1 MHHCES
7 DLIIPQICWPKFWTK
22 FYLLLKFVLLTA
34 VPYIRNDFSVIEISD
49 ILLFIFIPSTSSPFP
64 CWSQCSLDFLAPC
77 LPHSLLLLLPNPL
90 DLHRSSPSSV
100 AFPGSVLL
108 LHIPCELESYRQV
121 TGSIDVEGTWSLSGA
136 APLSTMSPE
145 RWYVQGIR
153 NLKFVWGPPKFWREA
168 PNFKKFKTPW
178 GQKNA
183 CRLDLASDFQPVIY
197 VHNLSLI
204 NWYLCPHLPLSNST
218 LLVITSGRFHLTVR
232 LTPQTQNWTPEDHSP
247 SDFFMLIKLLLFLLF
262 RLKFRALI

>member
-1 MHHCES
+1 MFRVHEASPGQH
-7 DLIIPQICWPKFWTK
+7 
-22 FYLLLKFVLLTA
+22 
-34 VPYIRNDFSVIEISD
+34 
-49 ILLFIFIPSTSSPFP
+49 PS
-64 CWSQCSLDFLAPC
+64 APC
-77 LPHSLLLLLPNPL
+77 
-90 DLHRSSPSSV
+90 
-100 AFPGSVLL
+100 
-108 LHIPCELESYRQV
+108 RQ
-121 TGSIDVEGTWSLSGA
+121 S
-136 APLSTMSPE
+136 
-145 RWYVQGIR
+145 WYVQGIR

-197 VHNLSLI
+197 VHNPSLI

-218 LLVITSGRFHLTVR
+218 LPVVTSGRFHLTVR

-262 RLKFRALI
+262 RLKFQALI